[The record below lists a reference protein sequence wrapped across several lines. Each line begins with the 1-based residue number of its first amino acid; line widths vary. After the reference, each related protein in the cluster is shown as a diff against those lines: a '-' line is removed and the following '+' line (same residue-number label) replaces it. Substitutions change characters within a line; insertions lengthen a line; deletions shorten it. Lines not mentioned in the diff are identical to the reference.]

1 MAEWFLLRLS
11 RDPER
16 DATWMVADDAGRVV
30 VPAQSGSLA
39 QAAPLAAGRRL
50 YVLIP
55 GADVLVTDADVPVK
69 SGAKLQQVVPY
80 ALEEQLAEDI
90 ESLHFAIG
98 KRSGDSRRVPVAVV
112 SRALL
117 DRWLEALGSAGLSAE
132 AVYADSELIPANPG
146 QAVALLEDGD
156 ATLRV
161 PGAAP
166 ATMPVDALGAA
177 LDGGG
182 EASVNGLIIY
192 TAPADWQ
199 RHARDVEP
207 LRERF
212 EGIKVQLLTG
222 GALSLFAQ
230 QLPSATPINLLQGT
244 YAPTNSLATGW
255 RAWRVPTILAVCL
268 LGLHIL
274 GKGVELGTLK
284 QAERGID
291 ASIDDAFRVAMPG
304 EQNTVDAK
312 RRMEQRLAAL
322 RGDGGALGL
331 LPALGALAQARAN
344 VPGTTIG
351 TLSYRDGALDLRMS
365 APSAESLDR
374 LSQTLR
380 AEGWQADLTSGN
392 ATDAGY
398 EGRLQLR
405 PRGTS

>member
-1 MAEWFLLRLS
+1 
-11 RDPER
+11 
-16 DATWMVADDAGRVV
+16 
-30 VPAQSGSLA
+30 
-39 QAAPLAAGRRL
+39 
-50 YVLIP
+50 
-55 GADVLVTDADVPVK
+55 
-69 SGAKLQQVVPY
+69 
-80 ALEEQLAEDI
+80 
-90 ESLHFAIG
+90 
-98 KRSGDSRRVPVAVV
+98 
-112 SRALL
+112 
-117 DRWLEALGSAGLSAE
+117 
-132 AVYADSELIPANPG
+132 
-146 QAVALLEDGD
+146 LLEDGD

-161 PGAAP
+161 PGAAL

-182 EASVNGLIIY
+182 EAPVNGLIIY
-192 TAPADWQ
+192 AAPADWQ

-244 YAPTNSLATGW
+244 YAPTSSFATGW
-255 RAWRVPTILAVCL
+255 RAWRVPAILAVCL
-268 LGLHIL
+268 LGLHIV
-274 GKGVELGTLK
+274 GKAVELGTLK

-291 ASIDDAFRVAMPG
+291 TSIDDAFRDAMPG